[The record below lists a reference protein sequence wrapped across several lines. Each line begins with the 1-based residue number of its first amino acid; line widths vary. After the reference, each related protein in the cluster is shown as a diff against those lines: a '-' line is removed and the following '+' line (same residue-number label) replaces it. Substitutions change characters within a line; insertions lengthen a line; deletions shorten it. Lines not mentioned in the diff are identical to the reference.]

1 MFGHHHHHHHRGER
15 RFARGFFGRG
25 DHHEHRGHRGGGRFF
40 DHGELRL
47 LVLHLISEKPR
58 HGYEIIKA
66 IEERLAGAYSPS
78 PGTIYPTL
86 TLLEELGQVSV
97 TEQGG
102 KKLHTIT
109 PEGTRALEEAA
120 PQVAS
125 IEARIAAAGG
135 DRPQASAMQVMRA
148 MHNLKTALRFRMM
161 RGGMTEEELGRIVA
175 AIDEAARQ
183 VERA

>member
-1 MFGHHHHHHHRGER
+1 MFGHHHPHRGDR
-15 RFARGFFGRG
+15 RFAGRGFFARG
-25 DHHEHRGHRGGGRFF
+25 EHREHHPHRGGGRFF

-97 TEQGG
+97 TEAGG

-135 DRPQASAMQVMRA
+135 ERPQASALQVMRA
-148 MHNLKTALRFRMM
+148 MHNLKTALRFRLM
-161 RGGMTEEELGRIVA
+161 RGGLSDDELSRIVA
-175 AIDEAARQ
+175 AIDEAART

>member
-1 MFGHHHHHHHRGER
+1 MFGHHHHHHRGER
-15 RFARGFFGRG
+15 RFAGRGFFGGRG
-25 DHHEHRGHRGGGRFF
+25 EREHRGHRGGGRFF

-47 LVLHLISEKPR
+47 LVLQLIAEKPR

-97 TEQGG
+97 TEEGG

-109 PEGTRALEEAA
+109 AEGTRALEEAA

-125 IEARIAAAGG
+125 IQARIAAAGG
-135 DRPQASAMQVMRA
+135 ERPQASALQVMRA
-148 MHNLKTALRFRMM
+148 MQNLKTALRFRMM
-161 RGGMTEEELGRIVA
+161 RGGMSDEELSRIVA